1 MSTLSELIPSGG
13 TQNNVEFVA
22 DGAIAISKPVS
33 LQSNG
38 KIAETKTTTIP
49 TSAGTQRTLSVTA
62 DQQTINSRAALIYN
76 TAAGK
81 YVYIYEDGNNRYLR
95 CAIATIS
102 GDTMTLGNYF
112 IIRSSNCQ
120 NISALYEPNSQRMMV
135 SFTLGS
141 QNAYVVAGSLS
152 GTTFSW
158 GTITN
163 VYSQA
168 KYPQMALNTLWN
180 RVGVV
185 FSEDNTYGSGQNTL
199 RVRIYTINSN
209 NTFTINNTSGLLNGG
224 TTVLVS
230 GHSIGADSGNS
241 ASFLVTFS
249 TANPGTYAYPMR
261 QVVTIAGG
269 LGTAVQSAAYQCFR
283 TFASGNT
290 AGGSVVFGHQR
301 DSNKSFYYTG
311 CTISGTT
318 MTVGGFTPVGVGFDV
333 NMISANYSE
342 STGTTVLMVPSSSST
357 AVGFINMTVSGTSA
371 GGSVTSIAT
380 GLNPGSSKNGGATI
394 NPVLNQ
400 AVAIFYDSSAVQQN
414 PEYSVCTLQNSTN
427 NLAGFIGITT
437 EAISDT
443 ATGPVSVYGG
453 LNTTFSGNVIGSVL
467 YVGTNGLTF
476 TSTAPNKK
484 VGKFVSATTVNLV
497 DPT

>member
-22 DGAIAISKPVS
+22 DGDIAISKPVS

-38 KIAETKTTTIP
+38 TIAETKTTTIP
-49 TSAGTQRTLSVTA
+49 TSAGTQRTLTVAA
-62 DQQTINSRAALIYN
+62 DQQTLNSRAALIYN

-112 IIRSSNCQ
+112 IIRSDNCQ

-135 SFTLGS
+135 SFTLGT

-158 GTITN
+158 GTISL

-209 NTFTINNTSGLLNGG
+209 NTFTINNTSSVLNGG
-224 TTVLVS
+224 TTVQVA
-230 GHSIGADSGNS
+230 GHGIGADSGNS

-249 TANPGTYAYPMR
+249 NASNAYPMR
-261 QVVTIAGG
+261 QVVTISGG
-269 LGTAVQSAAYQCFR
+269 AGTAVQSAAYQCYR

-301 DSNKSFYYTG
+301 DSNKNFYYTG

-318 MTVGGFTPVGVGFDV
+318 TTVAGFTPVGVGFDV

-371 GGSVTSIAT
+371 SGALTSIAT
-380 GLNPGSSKNGGATI
+380 GLNPGSTKNAGATI
-394 NPVLNQ
+394 NPVINNQ
-400 AVAIFYDSSAVQQN
+400 AVAIFYDSSATQQN
-414 PEYSVCTLQNSTN
+414 PEYSVCTLENSSN
-427 NLAGFIGITT
+427 NLDGFIGITT
-437 EAISDT
+437 AAISNT